1 MIAPKHVTSKPKVNK
16 AKKTR
21 ESKYDDIYDTPDSF
35 YDSDNLVETSTDDDN
50 EDRERDRRGPKCS
63 AEGVLVTDFSAGSR
77 AEVKV
82 KVVCRYL

>member
-1 MIAPKHVTSKPKVNK
+1 MMIAPKHVTSKPKVNK
-16 AKKTR
+16 ARRTR

-50 EDRERDRRGPKCS
+50 EDRECS

-77 AEVKV
+77 AEVKGG
-82 KVVCRYL
+82 VVCRYL